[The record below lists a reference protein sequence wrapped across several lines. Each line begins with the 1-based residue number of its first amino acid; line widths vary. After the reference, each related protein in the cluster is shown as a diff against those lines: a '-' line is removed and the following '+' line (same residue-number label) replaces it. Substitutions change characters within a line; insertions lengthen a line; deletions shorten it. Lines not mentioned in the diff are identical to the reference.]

1 MERFEGNAYWWT
13 PCLIAIVIV
22 QMLILFCITQIH
34 RWAHRQ
40 TISQI
45 YKEAVTNDPP
55 VGFPIERL
63 GTSVASEISSPSRPI
78 LVIVF
83 GGCEGCGESVVRE
96 WAKLLS
102 WQTWQKELTVILVF
116 REQAEKVREV
126 AMKGGWQVKAVADES
141 SQIARTLN
149 AFFVPRAYSFVD
161 GKLVWLQKEPKQSV
175 VETLESFLKAV
186 KGEDAA
192 RKVMDAWVHEMRE
205 KAWGKEMAEL
215 AKGRRQR

>member
-1 MERFEGNAYWWT
+1 MERFEGNVYWWT
-13 PCLIAIVIV
+13 PCLIAIITV
-22 QMLILFCITQIH
+22 QMFTLFCITQIH

-96 WAKLLS
+96 
-102 WQTWQKELTVILVF
+102 
-116 REQAEKVREV
+116 
-126 AMKGGWQVKAVADES
+126 
-141 SQIARTLN
+141 
-149 AFFVPRAYSFVD
+149 
-161 GKLVWLQKEPKQSV
+161 
-175 VETLESFLKAV
+175 
-186 KGEDAA
+186 
-192 RKVMDAWVHEMRE
+192 
-205 KAWGKEMAEL
+205 
-215 AKGRRQR
+215 